1 MIKLAEGVHT
11 WGYFNLEKKY
21 NFNGFLLT
29 GEGGR
34 VVVDPPPLSEDD
46 RAYFEALDL
55 WPDLIVITNR
65 NHLRDRQW
73 WLDRNPVP
81 TAMHAAEIEQAGVKV
96 ERSVK
101 EGDLLGPG
109 LEVVHLPGK
118 SPGEI
123 GLLWRARRLLVLGDA
138 MIAPQGRLKLI
149 PDAKLDDPAL
159 LRRSLAKLEAL
170 EFDTLLLGDGDPILS
185 GAKAAAMAFLKAP

>member
-1 MIKLAEGVHT
+1 MIRLDEGVHA

-21 NFNGFLLT
+21 NFNGFLFS

-46 RAYFEALDL
+46 RAYFEALGL
-55 WPDLIVITNR
+55 WPDLIVLTNR
-65 NHLRDRQW
+65 NHARDRQW

-81 TAMHAAEIEQAGVKV
+81 TAMHEAEVGQVDFKV
-96 ERSVK
+96 DRALK
-101 EGDLLGPG
+101 EGDVVGPG

-118 SPGEI
+118 SPGEM
-123 GLLWRARRLLVLGDA
+123 GLYWRARKTLVLGDA
-138 MIAPQGRLKLI
+138 LIAPQGKLRLI

-159 LRRSLAKLEAL
+159 LRRSLRKLDGLDFER
-170 EFDTLLLGDGDPILS
+170 LLVGDGDPLLAS
-185 GAKAAAMAFLKAP
+185 AKAAVSEFVRAL

>member
-1 MIKLAEGVHT
+1 MIKLAEGVHS
-11 WGYFNLEKKY
+11 WGYFDLEKKY
-21 NFNGFLLT
+21 NFNGFLFT

-55 WPDLIVITNR
+55 WPDLIVVTNR

-73 WLDRNPVP
+73 WIDRNPIP
-81 TAMHAAEIEQAGVKV
+81 TAMHEAELGQVDVKV
-96 ERSVK
+96 DRPLK
-101 EGDLLGPG
+101 EGDLVGPG

-123 GLLWRARRLLVLGDA
+123 GLLWRARKLLVLGDA
-138 MIAPQGRLKLI
+138 LIAPQGKLRLI

-159 LRRSLAKLEAL
+159 LRRSLKTLDAL
-170 EFDTLLLGDGDPILS
+170 DFDALLVGDGDPILQ
-185 GAKAAAMAFLKAP
+185 GAKAAVTALTKGL

>member
-21 NFNGFLLT
+21 NFNGFLLS
-29 GEGGR
+29 GEGGI

-46 RAYFEALDL
+46 RAYFEALGL

-73 WLDRNPVP
+73 WIDRDPVP
-81 TAMHAAEIEQAGVKV
+81 TAMHEAELGQVDVKV
-96 ERSVK
+96 ERVLK
-101 EGDLLGPG
+101 EGETVAPG

-123 GLLWRARRLLVLGDA
+123 GLFWRARSLLLLGDA
-138 MIAPQGRLKLI
+138 LIAPQGRLRLI
-149 PDAKLDDPAL
+149 PDAKLDDPAA
-159 LRRSLAKLEAL
+159 LRRSVRSLAAL
-170 EFDTLLLGDGDPILS
+170 DFDTLLLGDGDPILR
-185 GAKAAAMAFLKAP
+185 GAKAAVTEFTRGL